1 MCGITGF
8 QIFGK
13 YKKFDKD
20 STIKRITDLL
30 THRGPDSSGFW
41 KSDEDEIYMG
51 HRRLSIIDLSMN
63 GKQPMTSNNGRYVIT
78 FNGEIYNYRELRE
91 QLESRFKVK
100 FYNNTDTQV
109 ILELVSIF
117 GMKKTMEK
125 LEGMFAFA
133 LWDNQ
138 TKTIFLT
145 RDRFGEK
152 PLFYFLDNNI
162 LVFASELKSVKAF
175 FLTNKLDIDLDS
187 SNYYSMLGYIPA
199 PRTIYKKVFK
209 VLPSEIIKI
218 SNGVT
223 KKEKY
228 WSIVRKKKIEI
239 DFSYKK
245 NLSEINDLL
254 EESVKK
260 MMIADVEVGCF
271 LSGGIDSSLI
281 ASLIQKNSIKKIK
294 TFTVG
299 FKEEKYNEAIYAK
312 KISEYI
318 GSEHN
323 EVMVS
328 IDDMINNIDGIIDQ
342 FDEPFADSSCLPTN
356 IISKFASKSLKVV
369 LSGDGGD
376 EIFLGYNRYL
386 YAKKIMSLNSL
397 TSRQTRSFLKKL
409 INHLPI
415 NLLDRL
421 SSPFQKTFGL
431 HGFSHKMMKLS
442 NIINYD
448 NNSDFYK
455 RLSILDNSKLDQF
468 LESSDGIFSDYN
480 DIELIESIQRND
492 IDFYLLNDILTK
504 VDRASMDNSLEVRSP
519 FLNHKLVERAF
530 RVPSLQ
536 KMRGNNQKIIL
547 KDILGKYIPK
557 NLYDRP
563 KMGFGIPIENWL
575 KNDKMIKRCDDIF
588 YDSNWDYIGYNNS
601 RIAKIWDDY
610 KKYKS
615 YPASKIWSY
624 LISGLWVNKNVAN

>member
-1 MCGITGF
+1 
-8 QIFGK
+8 
-13 YKKFDKD
+13 
-20 STIKRITDLL
+20 
-30 THRGPDSSGFW
+30 
-41 KSDEDEIYMG
+41 
-51 HRRLSIIDLSMN
+51 
-63 GKQPMTSNNGRYVIT
+63 
-78 FNGEIYNYRELRE
+78 
-91 QLESRFKVK
+91 
-100 FYNNTDTQV
+100 
-109 ILELVSIF
+109 
-117 GMKKTMEK
+117 
-125 LEGMFAFA
+125 
-133 LWDNQ
+133 
-138 TKTIFLT
+138 
-145 RDRFGEK
+145 
-152 PLFYFLDNNI
+152 
-162 LVFASELKSVKAF
+162 
-175 FLTNKLDIDLDS
+175 
-187 SNYYSMLGYIPA
+187 
-199 PRTIYKKVFK
+199 
-209 VLPSEIIKI
+209 
-218 SNGVT
+218 
-223 KKEKY
+223 
-228 WSIVRKKKIEI
+228 
-239 DFSYKK
+239 
-245 NLSEINDLL
+245 
-254 EESVKK
+254 

-328 IDDMINNIDGIIDQ
+328 IDDMINNIEGIIDQ

-356 IISKFASKSLKVV
+356 IISKFASKNLKVV

-397 TSRQTRSFLKKL
+397 TSRQTRSFLKKSL
-409 INHLPI
+409 NHLPI

-492 IDFYLLNDILTK
+492 IDYYLLNDILTK
-504 VDRASMDNSLEVRSP
+504 VDRASMDTSLEVRSP
-519 FLNHKLVERAF
+519 FLDHKLVERAF
-530 RVPSLQ
+530 KVPSLQ

-575 KNDKMIKRCDDIF
+575 KKDKMIKRCDDIF

>member
-1 MCGITGF
+1 
-8 QIFGK
+8 
-13 YKKFDKD
+13 
-20 STIKRITDLL
+20 
-30 THRGPDSSGFW
+30 
-41 KSDEDEIYMG
+41 
-51 HRRLSIIDLSMN
+51 
-63 GKQPMTSNNGRYVIT
+63 
-78 FNGEIYNYRELRE
+78 
-91 QLESRFKVK
+91 
-100 FYNNTDTQV
+100 
-109 ILELVSIF
+109 
-117 GMKKTMEK
+117 
-125 LEGMFAFA
+125 
-133 LWDNQ
+133 
-138 TKTIFLT
+138 
-145 RDRFGEK
+145 
-152 PLFYFLDNNI
+152 
-162 LVFASELKSVKAF
+162 
-175 FLTNKLDIDLDS
+175 
-187 SNYYSMLGYIPA
+187 
-199 PRTIYKKVFK
+199 
-209 VLPSEIIKI
+209 
-218 SNGVT
+218 
-223 KKEKY
+223 
-228 WSIVRKKKIEI
+228 
-239 DFSYKK
+239 
-245 NLSEINDLL
+245 
-254 EESVKK
+254 

-299 FKEEKYNEAIYAK
+299 FKEEKYNEGIYAK

-328 IDDMINNIDGIIDQ
+328 MDDMINNIDGIVDQ

-386 YAKKIMSLNSL
+386 YAKKIMSLNFL
-397 TSRQTRSFLKKL
+397 TSRKIRSFLKKS
-409 INHLPI
+409 INYLPI

-421 SSPFQKTFGL
+421 SGPFQKTFGL
-431 HGFSHKMMKLS
+431 HGFSHKIMKLS
-442 NIINYD
+442 NIINYE
-448 NNSDFYK
+448 NNADFYK

-468 LESSDGIFSDYN
+468 LDSSDRIFGDYN

-492 IDFYLLNDILTK
+492 IDYYLLNDILTK

-519 FLNHKLVERAF
+519 FLDHKLVERAF
-530 RVPSLQ
+530 KVPSLQ

-575 KNDKMIKRCDDIF
+575 KKDKMIKRCDDIF